1 MVFVRNIHSDERAL
15 KLVEFIMEIARYLN
29 VTVVAEGVELKEQY
43 EVLKDLGC
51 DVIQGY
57 YFSKPLCAE
66 DFEKLIEKE
75 IGHDN

>member
-1 MVFVRNIHSDERAL
+1 M
-15 KLVEFIMEIARYLN
+15 
-29 VTVVAEGVELKEQY
+29 ELKEQY